1 MVLAGGISWICGKF
15 IHLGDVEY
23 TDNAQVKQHL
33 SPINTRVQ
41 GFIKK
46 IYFEEY
52 QSVKKGDTL
61 VVIENT
67 EYLLKVAQAEADYQN
82 ALAGKSAMH
91 TTINTTQSNIYVTEA
106 AIEEQRVRLQNAETD
121 YKRYAELMKEE
132 AVTPQQFD
140 RVKTDYAATKAR
152 YEQLLRQKE
161 SSELVKQEQ
170 TQRLE
175 QNESDIKLV
184 EAALNLAKLNL
195 SYTVICATADGVTGR
210 KNIHEGELVQ
220 SGQTLVTLVDGTE
233 KWVIANYKETQ
244 TTDMKQGQL
253 VEMTVDA
260 IPGVKYQGQIISI
273 SDATGPF
280 ACRYERVMLRKTAIK
295 DKLWQKNNVLE
306 FYISRNLS
314 PLPCA
319 YFFPCSLQWCF
330 SSTEEFF
337 FLRLYRCQVHWVV

>member
-1 MVLAGGISWICGKF
+1 
-15 IHLGDVEY
+15 
-23 TDNAQVKQHL
+23 
-33 SPINTRVQ
+33 
-41 GFIKK
+41 
-46 IYFEEY
+46 
-52 QSVKKGDTL
+52 
-61 VVIENT
+61 
-67 EYLLKVAQAEADYQN
+67 
-82 ALAGKSAMH
+82 MH

-175 QNESDIKLV
+175 QNESDIKLA

-280 ACRYERVMLRKTAIK
+280 TCRYERGMLRKTAIK

-337 FLRLYRCQVHWVV
+337 RDYVY